1 MKVEF
6 SESDIWGAQLLVTAS
21 EFKKALKSYI
31 EFESLAHATT
41 AFANLFDVDYEINN
55 EEYSSVVDHLD
66 KDGLVI
72 FKIGQSNY
80 PDRCWVEILVSENNQ
95 LTKICWIDDDGYHL
109 KNPPIQVKFTP
120 KGIEQIRKRHEEE
133 HTHE

>member
-21 EFKKALKSYI
+21 EFKKALKSDA

-41 AFANLFDVDYEINN
+41 AFANLFDVDYTINSD
-55 EEYSSVVDHLD
+55 EYSNTASFLK

-72 FKIGQSNY
+72 FKIGESQY
-80 PDRCWVEILVSENNQ
+80 PRSRWVEILVSEDNQ
-95 LTKICWIDDDGYHL
+95 LTRVCWTDDDGYHL
-109 KNPPIQVKFTP
+109 KRQGRYDSKAMSRIK
-120 KGIEQIRKRHEEE
+120 KRHEEE
-133 HTHE
+133 QI